1 MATRKQIE
9 QRRANGLK
17 VLKLYGREHFVELAR
32 KSPAT
37 KSVKEEM
44 EHNWKRHLNEKEKSS
59 WDSED
64 HRWAARLKE
73 SHKKHFKG
81 GSYDSRAA
89 LDSSQGEV

>member
-9 QRRANGLK
+9 QRRNNGLK

-37 KSVKEEM
+37 KSIIEEM

-64 HRWAARLKE
+64 QRWAVRLKE

-81 GSYDSRAA
+81 GSYDNRTA